1 LALPHKLSMLISEIF
16 YSIQGEGELT
26 GVPSAFIRTAGCNLR
41 CNWCDTPYTSWEP
54 EGTEMSLDDILGK
67 VQEHRTSHCVL
78 TGGEPMIAK
87 GIKDLCERLRQLKK
101 HLTIETAGTVFPDNI
116 ACDLASISPKLS
128 NSVPTEERAG
138 AWQARH
144 NEARLQPEV
153 LRAWVKQC
161 EYQFKFVVTSASDLD
176 EIKTLLRAIEHPIP
190 PEKVMLMAEGVDS
203 QTIRGRDQTLIEICK
218 QEGYRYC
225 NRLQIELFGDTR
237 GT

>member
-1 LALPHKLSMLISEIF
+1 MFISEIF

-26 GVPSAFIRTAGCNLR
+26 GVPSVFIRTSGCNLR
-41 CNWCDTPYTSWEP
+41 CDWCDTSYASWEP
-54 EGTEMSLDDILGK
+54 EGEEMPLDDILGK
-67 VQEHRTSHCVL
+67 VKEHPSNHCVM

-87 GIKDLCERLRQLKK
+87 EIGDLCEKLREMGK
-101 HLTIETAGTVFPDNI
+101 HLTIETAGTISPENI

-128 NSVPTEERAG
+128 NSIPSKERAG
-138 AWQARH
+138 PWRARH
-144 NEARLQPEV
+144 DKKRLQPEV
-153 LRAWVKQC
+153 LQEWVSHY
-161 EYQFKFVVTSASDLD
+161 EYQFKFVVTSANDLG
-176 EIKTLLRAIEHPIP
+176 EIKTLLRGIEHPIP

-203 QTIRGRDQTLIEICK
+203 QTIRRRDQTLIEMCK